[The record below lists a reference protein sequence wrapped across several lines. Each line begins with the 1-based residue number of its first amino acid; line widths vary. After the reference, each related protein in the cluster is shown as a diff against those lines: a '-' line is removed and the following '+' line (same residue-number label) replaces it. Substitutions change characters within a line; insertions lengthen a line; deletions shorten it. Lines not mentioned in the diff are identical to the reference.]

1 MTANTPASTGTEAG
15 AVSHDKTE
23 WQSID
28 WDVVR
33 KNVRRLQARIVQ
45 ATSGSADG
53 AR

>member
-1 MTANTPASTGTEAG
+1 MMANTPAPTGTEAG

-23 WQSID
+23 WQIID
-28 WDVVR
+28 WNAVR
-33 KNVRRLQARIVQ
+33 KNVRRLQARMVQ